1 MGEKVVYAG
10 QAKQERI
17 RANIR
22 VIEQRGVEEP
32 AGGKGRGVGQDL

>member
-1 MGEKVVYAG
+1 MGEEAVFAG

-32 AGGKGRGVGQDL
+32 GGKGRGAGQDL